1 MTAIPARRRRRLVAA
16 VVTSVLSLIC
26 LPTGL
31 VVGVNALLNESGGNN
46 VDQVAALEIPTT
58 PVEMLAVMNS
68 RNEVASLALLAL
80 APGGKG
86 GTIVSVPVGA
96 AADVA
101 KDEAPRRIAD
111 SFATGGVYGLKAD
124 VENLLN
130 ITIDTADD
138 VTALELTDLLAAVGD
153 QAVTLAKPVFDS
165 AVNGAAKT
173 VVDAG
178 SMTLTP
184 AQIAS
189 ALASSQSGIPEW
201 ERLPQVKEL
210 WMAISRAGAG
220 TPASTPGVT
229 TTIPTVTD
237 PPIDTKGYLAGL
249 LAGRV
254 DVWQFSAQLITDAQ
268 RNPNNQDLYVLN
280 GGEVQMVMASVAPST
295 LTLASD
301 SLTVMVDVPFSNTNI
316 ALEAV
321 TRLAYLGANV
331 AMVRQTSDAPVA
343 QTLVYYTEEIART
356 EAEAYSSL
364 LGPLQFSIGTQMV
377 AGVNIRVVLGNDF
390 VSFLSGGG
398 ATTTT
403 TSTVPS

>member
-1 MTAIPARRRRRLVAA
+1 MTAIPARRKRRLVAA
-16 VVTSVLSLIC
+16 VVSSILSMIC

-46 VDQVAALEIPTT
+46 VDEIAAVEIPTT

-68 RNEVASLALLAL
+68 RNEVASIALLSL

-86 GTIVSVPVGA
+86 GTIISVPVGA

-130 ITIDTADD
+130 VTIDAADD
-138 VTALELTDLLAAVGD
+138 VTALEFTDLLVSVGD
-153 QAVTLAKPVFDS
+153 QAVNLAKPVFDS
-165 AVNGAAKT
+165 AVNGATKT

-178 SMTLTP
+178 SMTLSP
-184 AQIAS
+184 AQIAA
-189 ALASSQSGIPEW
+189 ALASSQNGIPEA

-210 WMAISRAGAG
+210 WSAISRAGQG
-220 TPASTPGVT
+220 ASAAATGVT
-229 TTIPTVTD
+229 TTVPAVTD
-237 PPIDTKGYLAGL
+237 PPIDTRGYLAGL
-249 LAGRV
+249 MSGRV

-280 GGEVQMVMASVAPST
+280 GGEVLMVMASVAPST
-295 LTLASD
+295 LTLAAD
-301 SLTVMVDVPFSNTNI
+301 AITVMVDVPFSNTNI

-331 AMVRQTSDAPVA
+331 AMVRQIDEVPLA
-343 QTLVYYTEEIART
+343 QTNVSYAEEIARA
-356 EAEAYSSL
+356 EAESYSSL
-364 LGPLQFSIGTQMV
+364 LGPLQFTLGTQTV
-377 AGVNIRVVLGNDF
+377 AGVNIRIVLGNDF
-390 VSFLSGGG
+390 VAFLGSGG
-398 ATTTT
+398 AT

>member
-1 MTAIPARRRRRLVAA
+1 MTAIPARRKRRLVAA
-16 VVTSVLSLIC
+16 VVTSILSMIC

-46 VDQVAALEIPTT
+46 VDQVAAVEIPTT
-58 PVEMLAVMNS
+58 PIEMLAVLNS
-68 RNEVASLALLAL
+68 RNEVASIALLSL

-86 GTIVSVPVGA
+86 GTIISIPVGA

-111 SFATGGVYGLKAD
+111 SFATGGIYGLKAD

-130 ITIDTADD
+130 VTIDAADD
-138 VTALELTDLLAAVGD
+138 VTALELTDLLAPVGD
-153 QAVTLAKPVFDS
+153 QAVNLAKPVFDS
-165 AVNGAAKT
+165 AVTGATKT

-178 SMTLTP
+178 SMTLSP
-184 AQIAS
+184 AQIAA
-189 ALASSQSGIPEW
+189 ALASSQNGIPEA

-210 WMAISRAGAG
+210 WSAVSRAGAAAA
-220 TPASTPGVT
+220 TTGVT
-229 TTIPTVTD
+229 TTVPAVTD
-237 PPIDTKGYLAGL
+237 PPIDTKQYLAGL
-249 LAGRV
+249 LGGRV

-280 GGEVQMVMASVAPST
+280 GGEVLMVMASVAPST
-295 LTLASD
+295 LTLAAD
-301 SLTVMVDVPFSNTNI
+301 AITVMVDVPFSNTNI

-331 AMVRQTSDAPVA
+331 AMVRQIPDAPTA
-343 QTLVYYTEEIART
+343 QTNVFYTEEIARA
-356 EAEAYSSL
+356 EAEGYSSL
-364 LGPLQFSIGTQMV
+364 LGPLQFSIGTQTV
-377 AGVNIRVVLGNDF
+377 AGVNIRIVLGNDF
-390 VSFLSGGG
+390 VAFLGSGGS
-398 ATTTT
+398 TTT